1 MTMEKNVKKKKKDEK
16 KEKKPEEEYF
26 FQSSHTPVFPPSPLS
41 SLVDVSTPLK
51 SYLLV
56 LQSME

>member
-1 MTMEKNVKKKKKDEK
+1 MTMEENVKKKKKDEK
-16 KEKKPEEEYF
+16 KQKKPEEECF
-26 FQSSHTPVFPPSPLS
+26 FQSSHTPVFSSSPSF
-41 SLVDVSTPLK
+41 LVDVSTPLK